1 MISIDGLT
9 SLERQLKKL
18 NMAYDEADGY
28 KKNQLECKIKVFKL
42 KHFPKVFWESKK
54 GTYRKPKRINK

>member
-9 SLERQLKKL
+9 SLERQLKKM
-18 NMAYDEADGY
+18 NIDYDEASGY
-28 KKNQLECKIKVFKL
+28 KKNQFECKIKMFKL

-54 GTYRKPKRINK
+54 GTYRKPKKDK